1 MSDQHSDDDSAQN
14 GKAGEVS
21 RLAKYIKQGSKERAA
36 TRIKC
41 LDNVSEII

>member
-14 GKAGEVS
+14 GKAGEV
-21 RLAKYIKQGSKERAA
+21 RKFAKYLKQGSKERAA

-41 LDNVSEII
+41 LDNISEII